1 MASAEK
7 LLQLVMP
14 VSACVANVV
23 CQPFWHRLRR
33 LPRGASA
40 NLTRGFTKHLALAS
54 YRVLS
59 ALIVVLL
66 KGGDQTAM
74 SVDDDAGSAIATEVN
89 CNRSSAGDLY
99 VWVGVVNDDPGPL
112 GRHRLSTG
120 RAQIWLIA
128 RRTRSWPV
136 ITRFSFHFVLLK
148 AVEHNAM
155 TSMMVLAGSH
165 ICPTS
170 DCPTLVTFSAYSF

>member
-1 MASAEK
+1 M
-7 LLQLVMP
+7 
-14 VSACVANVV
+14 

-74 SVDDDAGSAIATEVN
+74 SVDDDAGSAMRDGSEAAIAAA
-89 CNRSSAGDLY
+89 AGDLY
-99 VWVGVVNDDPGPL
+99 VWVCVANLRCQALWVR
-112 GRHRLSTG
+112 RHRLLH
-120 RAQIWLIA
+120 RASA
-128 RRTRSWPV
+128 
-136 ITRFSFHFVLLK
+136 
-148 AVEHNAM
+148 N
-155 TSMMVLAGSH
+155 LALR
-165 ICPTS
+165 PTHTELAS
-170 DCPTLVTFSAYSF
+170 YHTLSPFILCC